1 MDNILNFYKHL
12 DGKFLNAD
20 NLNDCAKRLMCEYSI
35 VKGDSYYQIGE
46 IEFYYYSPNHKDI
59 ITYPRHCFQGLWFFH
74 SSGVDL
80 TIQSSESGMNPSFGG
95 ILIRSIIKYDKEG
108 NFMKAI
114 CGPQKSVYELFDY
127 LNAVDNSIERTPML
141 KRHTFNE
148 YRDVV
153 STQRY
158 IPFTVEKKELKN
170 GCIRKDDYQ
179 GIIRI
184 KAEVKLQK
192 ILEDNSKYKE
202 HSYDKINKEWLITL
216 KDCNTIDSFLDYLK
230 ANYRFY
236 LKNIPWE
243 RGYNAVNIDNKDN
256 CYKFLFV

>member
-1 MDNILNFYKHL
+1 MERILRFYEGLDNY
-12 DGKFLNAD
+12 KFLNAD
-20 NLNDCAKRLMCEYSI
+20 KFTECAKRLMSEYCI
-35 VKGDSYYQIGE
+35 VKGDFYYQIAE
-46 IEFYYYSPNHKDI
+46 IEFYYYSPQHPDI
-59 ITYPRHCFQGLWFFH
+59 ITYPRNCSEGLWFFH

-108 NFMKAI
+108 NYKAI

-141 KRHTFNE
+141 KKHTFNK

-179 GIIRI
+179 DIIRI

-192 ILEDNSKYKE
+192 ILENNLKYKE
-202 HSYDKINKEWLITL
+202 RSNDKKNEEWLITL

-243 RGYNAVNIDNKDN
+243 RGYNAVNIDNKEN

>member
-1 MDNILNFYKHL
+1 MFMNDNN
-12 DGKFLNAD
+12 
-20 NLNDCAKRLMCEYSI
+20 
-35 VKGDSYYQIGE
+35 V
-46 IEFYYYSPNHKDI
+46 
-59 ITYPRHCFQGLWFFH
+59 
-74 SSGVDL
+74 
-80 TIQSSESGMNPSFGG
+80 
-95 ILIRSIIKYDKEG
+95 
-108 NFMKAI
+108 
-114 CGPQKSVYELFDY
+114 
-127 LNAVDNSIERTPML
+127 NAVDNSIERTPML
-141 KRHTFNE
+141 KKHTFNK

-179 GIIRI
+179 DIIRI

-192 ILEDNSKYKE
+192 ILENNLKYKE
-202 HSYDKINKEWLITL
+202 RSNDKKNEEWLITL

-243 RGYNAVNIDNKDN
+243 RGYNAVCKISILWHKKIPPSFHNDRGNQHKN
-256 CYKFLFV
+256 